1 MKVPLSW
8 ISEYIDIKL
17 SPEEL
22 AHLLTLA
29 GNEVSEIQNIGEWNE
44 VVVSEVEKI
53 DPHPNADKLNIV
65 TVNTGPSTL
74 EVVCGANNLY
84 LGQKVAFAP
93 IGSCLL
99 YTSDAADE

>member
-29 GNEVSEIQNIGEWNE
+29 GNEVSEIQNIGEWND
-44 VVVSEVEKI
+44 V
-53 DPHPNADKLNIV
+53 PP
-65 TVNTGPSTL
+65 TNTNKSI
-74 EVVCGANNLY
+74 N
-84 LGQKVAFAP
+84 KVIFEWDFE
-93 IGSCLL
+93 LKF
-99 YTSDAADE
+99 

>member
-53 DPHPNADKLNIV
+53 DPHPNADKLWLLDVNFGGPVKRIV
-65 TVNTGPSTL
+65 TGLRGIYENEELL
-74 EVVCGANNLY
+74 EYFL
-84 LGQKVAFAP
+84 FF
-93 IGSCLL
+93 
-99 YTSDAADE
+99 